1 MIVRVVC
8 LPSWEL
14 VRELKSWKHV
24 IRRERAAA
32 WQERRGYVVKW
43 EEGWRRAKIGKSQ
56 ALKVQRPASS
66 GVKHIERQFRRR
78 HRSYGLKVW
87 EVWGKNKAP
96 LSSFEYSKPHEKVW
110 KRFPVRICKLKRLKK
125 VCFQVVDRDDDRE
138 ETERQESDKVF
149 GEVWRRHL
157 KSFLRTGCPRRL
169 RESHEGRWP
178 EAPGSGW
185 PPPPGEECS
194 WGWGSSII
202 VNKHAIWKCVLIKTS
217 SSVLADWYEEV
228 DWTPGES
235 ASSWKH
241 RNLL

>member
-149 GEVWRRHL
+149 GEVWRRHSQKLFEDWLSSSSSWVSRGQVTRGTRQRVATSSWGTVLMRLRIKHYSEQACNL
-157 KSFLRTGCPRRL
+157 KMCFNKNLLFGAGWLVRGSWLNPRRIRVQL
-169 RESHEGRWP
+169 
-178 EAPGSGW
+178 
-185 PPPPGEECS
+185 
-194 WGWGSSII
+194 
-202 VNKHAIWKCVLIKTS
+202 KT
-217 SSVLADWYEEV
+217 
-228 DWTPGES
+228 
-235 ASSWKH
+235 
-241 RNLL
+241 